1 MGGTIIGKRFKTKS
15 CAAHRY
21 YGEHHN
27 FFGENIYALSSE
39 VTVLFFPVRLA
50 M

>member
-1 MGGTIIGKRFKTKS
+1 MGGTIIEKRFKQKVVLHTVMAS
-15 CAAHRY
+15 STT
-21 YGEHHN
+21 
-27 FFGENIYALSSE
+27 FFGENIYALSNE